1 MTAVSCADLIVPHS
15 LRITFSWNGSINKSH
30 QGLCLQLNWVSVDG
44 GGDPPWANLAE
55 TWKAQGSV
63 FAGIHVE
70 HLVKSSFFHFEG
82 ENIAARSEEC
92 VLNIMHTE
100 FTAAAWKLSLKFS
113 SIFGHQELPAQ
124 RNERLCFISTFPC
137 MNERIYWGRTF
148 LFHCRDF

>member
-1 MTAVSCADLIVPHS
+1 MLKSDNSSFLKDYI
-15 LRITFSWNGSINKSH
+15 FQEWFNKHASDSNSH
-30 QGLCLQLNWVSVDG
+30 QRLFLQSNWVSDG

-70 HLVKSSFFHFEG
+70 HPFFSFWE
-82 ENIAARSEEC
+82 ENIAPRSEGG

-100 FTAAAWKLSLKFS
+100 FTAAPWKWSLKFS

-124 RNERLCFISTFPC
+124 RNERLYFISTFPC